1 MTFPRPMITIF
12 ALMALLGACSRTPP
26 DLDDPS
32 EYRTIVGD
40 EQLYTEPTSFND
52 DIGLHAR
59 AARNVLILSWRNH
72 RSGEIMVRA
81 EDLALITGPD
91 RDGDI
96 HPFNTANVN
105 MSRFTPLILQAG
117 QSGVMAVEMRTPFPL
132 AGTRLAYFNRRQELM
147 ARADVE

>member
-1 MTFPRPMITIF
+1 MTVARPVIIL
-12 ALMALLGACSRTPP
+12 ALMALFSSCSRTPP

-40 EQLYTEPTSFND
+40 EQLYTEPTSFHD

-72 RSGEIMVRA
+72 RDGELMVRA
-81 EDLALITGPD
+81 EDLAIITGPD
-91 RDGDI
+91 REHDI

-105 MSRFTPLILQAG
+105 MSRFTPLILQPG

-132 AGTRLAYFNRRQELM
+132 SGARLAYFNRRQEVM
-147 ARADVE
+147 VRADVE